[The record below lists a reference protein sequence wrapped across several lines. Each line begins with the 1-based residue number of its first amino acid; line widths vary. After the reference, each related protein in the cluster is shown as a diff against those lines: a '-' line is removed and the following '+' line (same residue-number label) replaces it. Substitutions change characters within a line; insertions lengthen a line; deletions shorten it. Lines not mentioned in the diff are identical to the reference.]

1 MSCDEIDTLMN
12 KKSGFLGL
20 CGKSDSRDIEAGVAA
35 GDPDCI
41 LTFNTQC
48 YSVKKYIGAYMAALG
63 HVDLIAFA
71 GGIGENAASVRAK
84 ILENLEE
91 FGIELDQDVNK
102 VRSGEPHFIS
112 KEGSRVK
119 VAVIPT
125 DEELEI
131 SRIAVNIVEGN
142 A

>member
-1 MSCDEIDTLMN
+1 M
-12 KKSGFLGL
+12 
-20 CGKSDSRDIEAGVAA
+20 
-35 GDPDCI
+35 
-41 LTFNTQC
+41 
-48 YSVKKYIGAYMAALG
+48 KKYIGAYMAALG

-71 GGIGENAASVRAK
+71 GGIGENAAPVRAK

-91 FGIELDQDVNK
+91 FGIELDPELNN
-102 VRSGEPHFIS
+102 VRRGDPHFIS

-131 SRIAVNIVEGN
+131 ARISVSIAEGK

>member
-1 MSCDEIDTLMN
+1 
-12 KKSGFLGL
+12 
-20 CGKSDSRDIEAGVAA
+20 
-35 GDPDCI
+35 
-41 LTFNTQC
+41 
-48 YSVKKYIGAYMAALG
+48 MAALG

-71 GGIGENAASVRAK
+71 GGIGENAAPVRAK

-91 FGIELDQDVNK
+91 FGIELDAEVNK
-102 VRSGEPHFIS
+102 IRSGEPHFIS